1 MLIAALQEG
10 AGGRGE
16 SHNSPGKHAASP
28 SRPNTQIH
36 THTHGAEGTNEM
48 KPDIV
53 LAAAAFTPPAWLTVA
68 PATPP
73 PLPATFKETR
83 RACLSANFI
92 PKGENVTVN
101 FK

>member
-1 MLIAALQEG
+1 MLTVALQEA
-10 AGGRGE
+10 AGGRRE
-16 SHNSPGKHAASP
+16 SHNSPGKHAAAP
-28 SRPNTQIH
+28 SRPNTQIQSH
-36 THTHGAEGTNEM
+36 KHSAEGTNKM
-48 KPDIV
+48 KPDIE

-73 PLPATFKETR
+73 PLPTTFKETR

-92 PKGENVTVN
+92 PKGENVTAN